1 MALPNFDVKT
11 LVESGVHF
19 GHQVRRRNP
28 KMNPYIYGTRNKI
41 SIIDARKTV
50 PMLKTAL
57 AFLERTAAANGQI
70 LFVGTKNQASDKV
83 KEMAEKTGQFY
94 VNNRWLGGLLTNFK
108 TVSQSL
114 KRLDKIEKTL
124 EEADEMGYT
133 KKEKLNMNRQREKL
147 LFSLGGIRK
156 IHRPA
161 AVVVIDITREKIAIA
176 EANKLGIPV
185 IAICDTNCDPRDVD
199 YINLLK

>member
-70 LFVGTKNQASDKV
+70 LFVGTKNQ
-83 KEMAEKTGQFY
+83 
-94 VNNRWLGGLLTNFK
+94 
-108 TVSQSL
+108 
-114 KRLDKIEKTL
+114 
-124 EEADEMGYT
+124 
-133 KKEKLNMNRQREKL
+133 
-147 LFSLGGIRK
+147 
-156 IHRPA
+156 
-161 AVVVIDITREKIAIA
+161 
-176 EANKLGIPV
+176 
-185 IAICDTNCDPRDVD
+185 
-199 YINLLK
+199 